1 MKHLVPLFFVIL
13 PYLIAAQT
21 EEDSL
26 YISFLQSSGTK
37 KCLSALENS
46 HVSELFESNTV
57 YINNHRI
64 SMERKTHEY
73 YEIDPYGLC
82 NEYRSVF
89 LHHHLSN
96 GIEYMF
102 VYRRFSESKD
112 QYGELQLYS
121 KIEDEWKMGQILNL
135 EWHNFFSISQDEI
148 DRLRNLQQYPKF
160 LVEFKKEGMAFTIPW
175 EIYSFDQGS
184 EMNGYVKGR
193 GSQPILISY
202 DSIIP

>member
-21 EEDSL
+21 KEDSL
-26 YISFLQSSGTK
+26 YLNFLQSSGTK
-37 KCLSALENS
+37 KCLSELDSS

-64 SMERKTHEY
+64 SFHKKTHDY

-89 LHHHLSN
+89 LHHHLSS
-96 GIEYMF
+96 GTEYMF

-121 KIEDEWKMGQILNL
+121 KIKGKWEVGQILNL
-135 EWHNFFSISQDEI
+135 GWHNFFSISQDEI
-148 DRLRNLQQYPKF
+148 DRLRNLNQYPKF
-160 LVEFKKEGMAFTIPW
+160 LIKFKSDGIELNIPW

-184 EMNGYVKGR
+184 EINGYVKGN
-193 GSQPILISY
+193 GSQPILLSY
-202 DSIIP
+202 DSILP